1 MPTLLET
8 QRAFARAIVAAKI
21 GDIAPVV
28 AAGEFAP
35 AERLDVYRNTFL
47 SSVTNALR
55 LSYPAVYRLV
65 GEEFFDGAAQC
76 FIESE
81 PPKSAYLNLY
91 GARFGDFL
99 AAFQPAAS
107 LPYLA
112 DVARVEWAVNCALH
126 APDAKPL
133 DAQAFAA
140 AAIYPPERLALMLH
154 PSIALLS
161 ADYPADAIWRAV
173 LGEDDDALGRLDASA
188 SMLWLLV
195 ERTAHGVEVTRL
207 EESEWRFLSALR
219 EGHSL
224 AEAISRAERC
234 ANLPAALAAHIAAGR
249 FAGCREK
256 IS

>member
-1 MPTLLET
+1 VPTLLET

-21 GDIAPVV
+21 GDMTPFIV
-28 AAGEFAP
+28 AGGFAP

-47 SSVTNALR
+47 SSLTNALR
-55 LSYPAVYRLV
+55 LSYPAVHRLV
-65 GEEFFDGAAQC
+65 GAQFFDGAAQC

-99 AAFQPAAS
+99 AAFPPAAS
-107 LPYLA
+107 VPYLA
-112 DVARVEWAVNCALH
+112 DVARLEWAVNCALH
-126 APDAKPL
+126 AADAKPL
-133 DAQAFAA
+133 DAQAFAELA
-140 AAIYPPERLALMLH
+140 VYPPERLALVLH

-173 LGEDDDALGRLDASA
+173 LAEDDDALGRLDASA
-188 SMLWLLV
+188 NLLWLLV
-195 ERTAHGVEVTRL
+195 ERTARGIEVTRL

-219 EGHSL
+219 EGLSL
-224 AEAISRAERC
+224 AQAIRRTEQC
-234 ANLPAALAAHIAAGR
+234 ANLPAVLAVHIAAGR

-256 IS
+256 LT